1 MSTNESVAHG
11 GAEGVRELSPED
23 AWERAR
29 TTVVGRLAFSAGD
42 RLELFPINYLVDRG
56 TVLFRTAP
64 GTKLAA
70 SMERLDVVFEADGF
84 EAETHEAWSVVIR
97 GRLEPVLATADIVEA
112 VALPLFPWQSG
123 EKAFFVRIVPTEAT
137 GRQFRVADP
146 SHWVSPFTGVRRA
159 STE

>member
-1 MSTNESVAHG
+1 MAKHETPNPTQSD
-11 GAEGVRELSPED
+11 GVRTLSPED

-29 TTVVGRLAFSAGD
+29 TMVVGRLAFSSGE

-70 SMERLDVVFEADGF
+70 SMGRLKVAFEVDGYEADVR
-84 EAETHEAWSVVIR
+84 EAWSVVIH
-97 GRLEPVLATADIVEA
+97 GVLEPVLNTEEIVDA

-123 EKAFFVRIVPTEAT
+123 EKAFFVRIVPSEIT
-137 GRQFRVADP
+137 GRQFLVADP
-146 SHWVSPFTGVRRA
+146 GHWASQFMGGPRA
-159 STE
+159 SGE

>member
-1 MSTNESVAHG
+1 MTTHEAHVP
-11 GAEGVRELSPED
+11 ANGVRNLSPED

-29 TTVVGRLAFSAGD
+29 TMVVGRLAFSGGD

-70 SMERLDVVFEADGF
+70 SMERLAVAFEVDGYEAD
-84 EAETHEAWSVVIR
+84 TNEAWSVVVH
-97 GRLEPVLATADIVEA
+97 GTLEPVLDTAAIVDA

-123 EKAFFVRIVPTEAT
+123 EKAFFVRIVPSEVT
-137 GRQFRVADP
+137 GRQFTVADP
-146 SHWVSPFTGVRRA
+146 SRWVSQFTGAHRA
-159 STE
+159 SQE